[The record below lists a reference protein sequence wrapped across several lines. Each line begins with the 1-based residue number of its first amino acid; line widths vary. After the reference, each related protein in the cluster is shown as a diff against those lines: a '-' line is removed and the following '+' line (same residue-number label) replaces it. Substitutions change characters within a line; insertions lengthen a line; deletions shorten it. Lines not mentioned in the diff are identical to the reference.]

1 MDLLLIASLGAFGY
15 FMTEDTPAPKST
27 TTIIR
32 PSPQSKP
39 VTTSSSPLKDVFDAN
54 PPIEDVISRDPST
67 LATNGVVSSYS
78 DPKAPQPFFTSLKK
92 QHTNPAL
99 SQRRLD
105 LYTGNLENSATG
117 TWKRKNEQ
125 ETMFAPVHQDVTF
138 SGTTGNPVT
147 YNLMSSRS
155 QSQITGRQHNV
166 SPVER
171 RIIGPGVGIGYANDA
186 GQHGFHY
193 GSLRIMPK
201 NLNEH
206 RLNNLPGRSNHGGV
220 YVTKQPIAQCMDQKG
235 PPRVFDMD
243 RRPPEPTKF
252 FTNARMHRSP
262 FPRYMGCKVSGS
274 ESYVGIA
281 GHQVEASLPEGAN
294 GDWVRHKNDSNPG
307 LPLTNVAKE
316 RDQMGA
322 YKHMQYDPARLQMQ
336 QREMTGTATN
346 LSGGVISK
354 RHGAPREYAMQPT
367 KRMLHG
373 IDTYASSSSSMPLPN
388 ALAGVAG
395 HYIPTSTERP
405 YDAPTGTLRERMH
418 PETEP
423 GIAGPAATAPGP
435 TRQGGLKYVEREVKG
450 HMVEDHLFAPERV
463 RSYCFSNIGEDG
475 CVDLNQVAALREH
488 KGPNRVVSHADS
500 HILRSNRVE
509 HLGASD
515 STFNKLPI
523 ENCRINELGLA
534 KAQLQSN
541 PLALSIT

>member
-1 MDLLLIASLGAFGY
+1 MDLLLIAGLGAFGY
-15 FMTEDTPAPKST
+15 FMTEETPLPPPPPKGPRPQT
-27 TTIIR
+27 TTAIL
-32 PSPQSKP
+32 
-39 VTTSSSPLKDVFDAN
+39 SPLKDVFDAN

-67 LATNGVVSSYS
+67 KTTTNGVVSSYS
-78 DPKAPQPFFTSLKK
+78 DVRAQQPFFSSLKK

-105 LYTGNLENSATG
+105 LYTGNLENSPTG
-117 TWKRKNEQ
+117 TWKRKSEQ
-125 ETMFAPVHQDVTF
+125 ETMFAPVQQEVTF
-138 SGTTGNPVT
+138 SGTAGNPVT

-155 QSQITGRQHNV
+155 QSQVTGRQHNV

-171 RIIGPGVGIGYANDA
+171 RTIGPGVGIGYGADV

-193 GSLRIMPK
+193 GSMRILPK

-220 YVTKQPIAQCMDQKG
+220 YVTKQPIAQCMAQKG
-235 PPRVFDMD
+235 PPKVFDID

-281 GHQVEASLPEGAN
+281 GHQVEASLPDGAD
-294 GDWVRHKNDSNPG
+294 GDWVRYKNDNNQG

-316 RDQMGA
+316 RDQVGA
-322 YKHMQYDPARLQMQ
+322 YKHMHYDPARLHMQ
-336 QREMTGTATN
+336 QREMTGVTTN
-346 LSGGVISK
+346 LSGGVVMK

-373 IDTYASSSSSMPLPN
+373 IDTHMGSSSTPLPN
-388 ALAGVAG
+388 ALAGIAG
-395 HYIPTSTERP
+395 HYVPTSTERP
-405 YDAPTGTLRERMH
+405 YDMPTGTLREQMH
-418 PETEP
+418 PEMEP

-435 TRQGGLKYVEREVKG
+435 TRQGGLKYVEREVKN

-488 KGPNRVVSHADS
+488 KGPNRVMSHADS

-509 HLGASD
+509 HLGTSD
-515 STFNKLPI
+515 SMFNKLPI
-523 ENCRINELGLA
+523 ENCRVNELGLA